1 MSGRPNPAGPTQAG
15 ATAPA
20 DQPQTNPWLILLI
33 LTGGIFMLLLDT
45 TIVNVAQQTIREGL
59 GASLSDIQWVLDSY
73 ILTFAMLL
81 ITFGRLG
88 DVFGRKRFFII
99 GMAIFTVASA
109 LSGAS
114 EFIADVTALSGAQAL
129 ILTRVLQGLGGA
141 FMMPQT
147 LSMIT
152 VAFPAERRGAA
163 MGVWGGVTALGAVVG
178 PIIGGL
184 IVTNYAW
191 EWIFLINVPIGIVT
205 IIAAVLFLP
214 ESTDPLAT
222 GKIDYPGIVLSA
234 GAIFGLV
241 FAMIEGQN
249 YGWTSP
255 LILGC
260 LVSSAVLGTAFI
272 WWESRA
278 ADPMLKLEL
287 FKIRNFW
294 AANLITLI
302 MAFGMFGIFF
312 PLTIFLQGILGYT
325 PIRAGLTMTPMA
337 VTIML
342 VAPFAGRL
350 SDKVGARWL
359 LVTGLSTATVG
370 VAYLSTQMTL
380 DATWQSILPALVTT
394 GAGMGMTFPP
404 MTNAAMRE
412 VPPRIAGSASG
423 VINTVRNIGQVLGI
437 AVLGTLLQVW
447 ARDNATEQLASL
459 SLDPGVKAQLADVA
473 GEGRLDLIT
482 SIVPAADQAQLAA
495 VFDALRVA
503 FNDAMQSTFYVSVG
517 ALLLGACTALLIHN
531 VVGARRTAPQP
542 QPVPEPVAVS
552 D

>member
-1 MSGRPNPAGPTQAG
+1 MSSGRQQTAPTQAG
-15 ATAPA
+15 ADQPA
-20 DQPQTNPWLILLI
+20 DQRQTNPWVILLV

-45 TIVNVAQQTIREGL
+45 TIVNVAQQKIREGL
-59 GASLSDIQWVLDSY
+59 GASLSEIQWVLDAY
-73 ILTFAMLL
+73 ILTFAVLL

-88 DVFGRKRFFII
+88 DVFGRKKFFII

-114 EFIADVTALSGAQAL
+114 EMIADVTALSGAQAL

-163 MGVWGGVTALGAVVG
+163 MGIWGGVTALGAVVG

-184 IVTNYAW
+184 IVTDYAW
-191 EWIFLINVPIGIVT
+191 EWIFLINVPIGIAT
-205 IIAAVLFLP
+205 IIAAVLLLP
-214 ESTDPLAT
+214 ESTDPQAT
-222 GKIDYPGIVLSA
+222 RKIDYPGIVLSA
-234 GAIFGLV
+234 GAIFALV
-241 FAMIEGQN
+241 FAMIEGQS
-249 YGWTSP
+249 YGWTDP

-260 LVSSAVLGTAFI
+260 LIASVVLGVAFV
-272 WWESRA
+272 WWEARA
-278 ADPMLKLEL
+278 SDPMLKLEL

-312 PLTIFLQGILGYT
+312 PLTIFLQGILGYS

-350 SDKVGARWL
+350 SDTIGARWL

-370 VAYLSTQMTL
+370 VAFLSTQMTL
-380 DATWQSILPALVTT
+380 DATWQSILPALVIT

-412 VPPRIAGSASG
+412 VPPRISGSASG

-437 AVLGTLLQVW
+437 AILGTLLQVW
-447 ARDNATEQLASL
+447 ARDNATEQLAAL
-459 SLDPGVKAQLADVA
+459 PLDPAVQSQLADAA
-473 GEGRLDLIT
+473 GEGRLDLVA

-495 VFDALRVA
+495 VFDVLRVA

-517 ALLLGACTALLIHN
+517 ALLVGAVTALLVRN
-531 VVGARRTAPQP
+531 VVGARRPAT
-542 QPVPEPVAVS
+542 QPVPEPMPAS

>member
-1 MSGRPNPAGPTQAG
+1 M
-15 ATAPA
+15 PA
-20 DQPQTNPWLILLI
+20 DQPQTNPWLILLV

-45 TIVNVAQQTIREGL
+45 TIVNVAQQKIREGL
-59 GASLSDIQWVLDSY
+59 GASLSEIQWVLDAY
-73 ILTFAMLL
+73 ILTFAVLL

-88 DVFGRKRFFII
+88 DVFGRKKFFII

-114 EFIADVTALSGAQAL
+114 EMIADVTPLSGAQAL
-129 ILTRVLQGLGGA
+129 IITRVLQGLGGA

-163 MGVWGGVTALGAVVG
+163 MGIWGGVTALGAVIG

-184 IVTNYAW
+184 IVTDYAW
-191 EWIFLINVPIGIVT
+191 EWIFLINVPIGIAT
-205 IIAAVLFLP
+205 IIAAIFLVP

-222 GKIDYPGIVLSA
+222 RKIDYPGIVLSA
-234 GAIFGLV
+234 GAIFALV
-241 FAMIEGQN
+241 FAMIEGQS
-249 YGWTSP
+249 YGWTDP
-255 LILGC
+255 LILSC
-260 LVSSAVLGTAFI
+260 VIASVVLGAAFV
-272 WWESRA
+272 WWEARA
-278 ADPMLKLEL
+278 SDPMLKLEL

-312 PLTIFLQGILGYT
+312 PLTIFLQGILGYS

-350 SDKVGARWL
+350 SDRIGSRWL

-370 VAYLSTQMTL
+370 VAFLSTRMTL
-380 DATWQSILPALVTT
+380 DATWQSILPALVIT

-412 VPPRIAGSASG
+412 VPPRISGSASG

-437 AVLGTLLQVW
+437 AILGTLLQVW
-447 ARDNATEQLASL
+447 ARDNAMEQLAPL
-459 SLDPGVKAQLADVA
+459 PLDPGVQSQLADAA
-473 GEGRLDLIT
+473 GEGRLDLVA
-482 SIVPAADQAQLAA
+482 SIVPATDQAQQAA
-495 VFDALRVA
+495 VFDVLRVA

-517 ALLLGACTALLIHN
+517 ALLVGAVTALLVRN
-531 VVGARRTAPQP
+531 VVGARRSAT
-542 QPVPEPVAVS
+542 QPVAEPMPAS